1 MKTDILI
8 SQADPNSLVGAKL
21 NLMAVGDMAHSIVG
35 SSNQSI
41 ADATFRMLWKSKNN
55 RFSHEFAY
63 EAKMG
68 DTSLGMITCLPFT
81 TLEKLVS
88 STAKQL
94 FSYRKLGLITYN
106 LLHPKAL
113 FTTLTLKEGFEGEY
127 HIATLA
133 AMPESRGMGVGSQLI
148 QHAEE
153 QAIKQGYNLSSLTV
167 KKENHLAAKLY
178 AKLGY
183 EITSEV
189 VKPTVSLYRMV
200 KKLN

>member
-1 MKTDILI
+1 MTTNISI
-8 SQADPNSLVGAKL
+8 SQADPYSLVGAKL
-21 NLMAVGDMAHSIVG
+21 NLMAVGDMAHSIAG
-35 SSNQSI
+35 SSNQGI
-41 ADATFRMLWKSKNN
+41 VDATFRMLWQSKNN
-55 RFSHEFAY
+55 RFSHEYAY

-68 DTSLGMITCLPFT
+68 EKSLGMITCLPVT
-81 TLEKLVS
+81 VLEQLVS

-94 FSYRKLGLITYN
+94 FSYRKLGLIAYN
-106 LLHPKAL
+106 LLHLRSL
-113 FTTLTLKEGFEGEY
+113 FSTLTLKEGFEGEY

-133 AMPESRGMGVGSQLI
+133 AMPESRGMGIGSQLI
-148 QHAEE
+148 HHAEE
-153 QAIKQGYNLSSLTV
+153 QAITQGYNLSSLTV

-183 EITSEV
+183 NITSEV

>member
-1 MKTDILI
+1 MKTNISI

-35 SSNQSI
+35 SSKQSI

-68 DTSLGMITCLPFT
+68 DQSLGMITCLPIT
-81 TLEKLVS
+81 VMERLTS

-133 AMPESRGMGVGSQLI
+133 AMPESRGMGIGSQLI

-183 EITSEV
+183 EITSEI

-200 KKLN
+200 KKLK

>member
-41 ADATFRMLWKSKNN
+41 TDATFRMLWKSKNN
-55 RFSHEFAY
+55 RFSHEFTY
-63 EAKMG
+63 EAKIG
-68 DTSLGMITCLPFT
+68 DKSLGMITCLPYT
-81 TLEKLVS
+81 TLDQLGS

-94 FSYRKLGLITYN
+94 FSYRKLG
-106 LLHPKAL
+106 
-113 FTTLTLKEGFEGEY
+113 LKEGFEGEY

-133 AMPESRGMGVGSQLI
+133 AMPESRGMGIGSQLI

-153 QAIKQGYNLSSLTV
+153 QAIRQGYNLSSLTV
-167 KKENHLAAKLY
+167 KKENPLAAKLY
-178 AKLGY
+178 VKLG
-183 EITSEV
+183 
-189 VKPTVSLYRMV
+189 
-200 KKLN
+200 